1 MAIRA
6 IMSSPVETVNMDD
19 RLSVVKSVFE
29 RTHFHH
35 LLVVE
40 EKKLLGVISDRDLLK
55 TISPTL
61 GTAAEVLRDT
71 AILNKRAHQ
80 IMTRSPIFLHEGDM
94 ISQAI
99 DVFLNNN
106 VSCIPVLDGDEN
118 VAGIVSWRDILRAIS
133 VSSNSLPP

>member
-1 MAIRA
+1 
-6 IMSSPVETVNMDD
+6 MSSPVETVNMDD
-19 RLSVVKSVFE
+19 PLSVVKSVFE

-40 EKKLLGVISDRDLLK
+40 EKKLLGIISDRDLLK

-61 GTAAEVLRDT
+61 GTVAELPKDT

-80 IMTRSPIFLHEGDM
+80 IMTRSPIFLHDEDM

-106 VSCIPVLDGDEN
+106 VSCIPIVNRDEN
-118 VAGIVSWRDILRAIS
+118 VIGIVSWRDILKAIS
-133 VSSNSLPP
+133 VSLTARPS